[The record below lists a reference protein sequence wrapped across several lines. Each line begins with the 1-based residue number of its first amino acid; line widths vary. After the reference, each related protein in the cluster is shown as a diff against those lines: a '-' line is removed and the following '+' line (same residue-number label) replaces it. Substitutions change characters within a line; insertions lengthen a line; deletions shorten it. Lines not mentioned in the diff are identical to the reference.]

1 MSSYLN
7 TSTEIANVRAGHVW
21 RDDKGYVHG
30 TVRVD
35 PEGLSSAFLSFG
47 DPATARAV
55 AAACIACAE
64 AMEALPPSEP
74 ENSDA

>member
-1 MSSYLN
+1 MSSYLS
-7 TSTEIANVRAGHVW
+7 TSTEITGVRSGHVW
-21 RDDKGYVHG
+21 RDDKGSVYG
-30 TVRVD
+30 TVRID
-35 PEGLSSAFLSFG
+35 PEGNSSAFLSFH

-74 ENSDA
+74 ESPDG